1 MIVLGTGLTECVLSG
16 LLSVEGKKVLHMDR
30 NDYYGG
36 ECASLDLSRL
46 FRKFKNGAS
55 PNEKLGRDRD
65 YNIDLVPKF
74 MMACEDLVNILVH
87 TDVVRYLEFKQIG
100 GSYVYRE
107 GKVAKVPA
115 TETEALTSPLM
126 GLFEKRRAR
135 NFFEFMHLYD
145 EANPKTH
152 KGVNIDQTPMADVYK
167 NFGLEPGTQD
177 IVGHAMCL
185 FLDDSYKNK
194 PMRESHQAMVLY
206 TNSLARYGK
215 SPYIYPR
222 YGLGELPQAFAR
234 LAAIHGGT
242 YMLDKKFEEIV
253 YENGVAVGVRADGEV
268 ARAKMV
274 ICDPSYAPDKVKKSG
289 HVIRVI
295 CILNHPVP
303 NTDNADSLQLI
314 MPMNQ
319 LKRSHDIYIAVLSA
333 AQNVCA
339 PNHYIAIVSTI
350 VETANPEQEVA
361 PALQLLGPIE
371 EKFVSISDIYEP
383 VDDGKTSRVFVSK
396 SYDATSHFQTVTR
409 DIRNIYSRMMDKP
422 LELKKRAPAEEDLEM
437 A

>member
-1 MIVLGTGLTECVLSG
+1 MLGTGLTECVLSG

-36 ECASLDLSRL
+36 DCASLDLTRL
-46 FRKFKNGAS
+46 FRKFKNGAA

-65 YNIDLVPKF
+65 YNIDIVPKF

-100 GSYVYRE
+100 GSYVYRD
-107 GKVAKVPA
+107 GRVAKVPA

-126 GLFEKRRAR
+126 GLFEKRRAK
-135 NFFEFMHLYD
+135 NFFEFIHQYD
-145 EANPKTH
+145 EKNPKTFR
-152 KGVNIDQTPMADVYK
+152 GMDIDKTPMSEVYK
-167 NFGLEPGTQD
+167 YHSLEPGTQD

-185 FLDDSYKNK
+185 FLDDSYKAL
-194 PMRESHQAMVLY
+194 PLRHSLDAMVLY

-242 YMLDKKFEEIV
+242 YMLDKKIDEIV
-253 YENGVAVGVRADGEV
+253 YDESGKAVGVKADGEV
-268 ARAKMV
+268 AKAKLI
-274 ICDPSYAPDKVKKSG
+274 ICDPSYAPQAVKKVG
-289 HVIRVI
+289 QVIRAI

-314 MPMNQ
+314 IPMNQ
-319 LKRSHDIYIAVLSA
+319 LKRSHGMKSLYR
-333 AQNVCA
+333 
-339 PNHYIAIVSTI
+339 ST
-350 VETANPEQEVA
+350 PGR
-361 PALQLLGPIE
+361 L
-371 EKFVSISDIYEP
+371 
-383 VDDGKTSRVFVSK
+383 TSF
-396 SYDATSHFQTVTR
+396 H
-409 DIRNIYSRMMDKP
+409 
-422 LELKKRAPAEEDLEM
+422 
-437 A
+437 